1 MTFIG
6 FWIILGFGR
15 FLIWRLNTNGD
26 RQVCLDIKQ
35 QPVQTAIS
43 ANEQTNSQRVIIV
56 FIIVPLQSVMGH
68 RFIWQTTH
76 TRYKRQCL
84 PASQWHG
91 QDHNGVVNQDSE
103 ADQHS
108 VCCESHWGQAVA
120 VHTITATRYK
130 RHRAADTQP
139 MQFTQPCIGHN
150 SEIINVQISKQWMKT
165 PWQWTD

>member
-26 RQVCLDIKQ
+26 RQVCLDTEQ

-43 ANEQTNSQRVIIV
+43 ANEQTSSQCVIIV
-56 FIIVPLQSVMGH
+56 FIIVLLQSVMGH

-103 ADQHS
+103 ADQHFVLWKS
-108 VCCESHWGQAVA
+108 PRTSSSSAHNNCNTVRKTQSSRHSAHA
-120 VHTITATRYK
+120 VHATL
-130 RHRAADTQP
+130 HRT
-139 MQFTQPCIGHN
+139 
-150 SEIINVQISKQWMKT
+150 
-165 PWQWTD
+165 